1 MNLDFT
7 HEPAAR
13 SWVASAN
20 APESDF
26 PLQNLP
32 LGVANGRILIAI
44 GDQALDV
51 PGALDAG
58 LLAALPSLV
67 VEALRRPR
75 LNELFGLGRPAL
87 QQVRHAAF
95 RLLAA
100 GSPSQ
105 AHANMHLR
113 PRAELP
119 LQLPASIGGYSDF
132 FTCFNHAYNCGT
144 LFKREQPVS
153 PNFRSLPIAYHGR
166 ASSIV
171 VSGTPVRRPNG
182 QARDPKDD
190 RSIRFG
196 PTQRLDYEF
205 ELGALIGQGNLLGEP
220 IPVDRAE
227 QHLAGLCLLNDWSA
241 RDIQAWEA
249 QPLGP
254 FLGKNFMSS
263 VSPWVVTLDALEPYR
278 VQAMPRRHDD
288 PPLLKYLAGS
298 SADGPT
304 TFELHTE
311 VRLSTKETRERG
323 EAPKL
328 LSRALFSRDG
338 DWTFAQMVAHHTVNG
353 CNLSPGDLLGSGT
366 ISGPERGSEGCLLE
380 LTRGGS
386 EPVRLGANESRTF
399 LQDGDQVSLSAWC
412 GRPGLPR
419 IGFGSCIG
427 EVMPALD
434 LGL

>member
-13 SWVASAN
+13 SWVTSAN
-20 APESDF
+20 ARESDF
-26 PLQNLP
+26 PLQSLP
-32 LGVANGRILIAI
+32 LGVAGGRILIAI
-44 GDQALDV
+44 GDRAFDV
-51 PGALDAG
+51 QGALDAG
-58 LLAALPSLV
+58 LLPDLPGKVQNALH
-67 VEALRRPR
+67 APR
-75 LNELFGLGRPAL
+75 LNALFGLGRPAL
-87 QQVRHAAF
+87 QEVRHAAF

-100 GSPSQ
+100 GSSEE
-105 AHANMHLR
+105 ADARKHLR
-113 PRAELP
+113 FRAELQ

-182 QARDPKDD
+182 QSRDPKDD

-205 ELGALIGQGNLLGEP
+205 ELGAIVGQGNPLGEP
-220 IPVDRAE
+220 IPVDCAE

-241 RDIQAWEA
+241 RDVQAWEA

-254 FLGKNFMSS
+254 FLAKNFMSS
-263 VSPWVVTLDALEPYR
+263 VSPWIVTMDALEPYR
-278 VQAMPRRHDD
+278 VPAMPRRPDD

-304 TFELHTE
+304 TYEIHTE
-311 VRLSTKETRERG
+311 VRLSTKEMRARG
-323 EAPKL
+323 ETPKL
-328 LSRALFSRDG
+328 LSSALFSRDG

-366 ISGPERGSEGCLLE
+366 ISGPARGSEGCLLE

-386 EPVRLGANESRTF
+386 EPVHLRGHESRTF
-399 LQDGDQVSLSAWC
+399 LEDGDQVSLSAWC
-412 GRPGLPR
+412 ARPGLPR
-419 IGFGSCIG
+419 IGFGNCIG
-427 EVMPALD
+427 EVAPAHE